1 MSLINIEKY
10 ESVSDISMHQAHMH
24 EHYEIQFLVRGD
36 RMFFI
41 GDTSYRL
48 CNCSIAVVPPDTKHL
63 TGGGPFLRYN
73 LNVFPAALS
82 PYHQKILDEFLPHH
96 VREISDANMSLAIPI
111 LEELLSIDD
120 STPYKDER
128 LQSVFG
134 YIIFKI
140 EEFLKDPGTRET
152 SRKPVPITVYRIIE
166 YINQHLA
173 EPLSLEKIAKHFN
186 FSVPYVR
193 KQFQSYYK
201 YSLGNYI
208 LLARIEEVKKLLVST
223 DLSVTE
229 IAKRCG
235 FSSSNYL
242 CLMFKKKENI
252 SPLTYRKLKL
262 T

>member
-10 ESVSDISMHQAHMH
+10 ESLSEISMPRAHMH

-41 GDTSYRL
+41 ENTSYHL
-48 CNCSIAVVPPDTKHL
+48 YNCSIAVVPPDTKHL
-63 TGGGPFLRYN
+63 TGGGAFFRYN

-82 PYHQKILDEFLPHH
+82 DYHKKILGEFLPHH
-96 VREISDANMSLAIPI
+96 VREISSENMAMLIPL

-120 STPYKDER
+120 ATPQKDER
-128 LQSVFG
+128 LEAVFG
-134 YIIFKI
+134 YIVFKI
-140 EEFLKDPGTRET
+140 DEILKDPGTRET
-152 SRKPVPITVYRIIE
+152 SRKSVPIIVYRIIE

-193 KQFQSYYK
+193 KQFQSYYN
-201 YSLGNYI
+201 YPLGNYI
-208 LLARIEEVKKLLVST
+208 LLARIEEVKKLLITT